1 MENPA
6 ISIGAKITN
15 SPEESSWT
23 FYIQG
28 FMCENDDQISSFSSD
43 YETPSLIS
51 DASSSPVK
59 KFKNNCTDGIYFSS
73 GKSNIG
79 SVYDQNGLIKKQKSS
94 VLAVDFDLED
104 TASSPVN
111 SPKIS
116 YMNDLI
122 MNEKEKGKMD
132 VVAEVKRNIFAK
144 GQRDTDYTG
153 LKKRTC
159 N

>member
-28 FMCENDDQISSFSSD
+28 FMCENDDQITSFSSD
-43 YETPSLIS
+43 YETPSLVS
-51 DASSSPVK
+51 DASSSPMK
-59 KFKNNCTDGIYFSS
+59 KFKNNC
-73 GKSNIG
+73 KSNIG

-111 SPKIS
+111 SPKVS
-116 YMNDLI
+116 YMNELI

-132 VVAEVKRNIFAK
+132 VAEVNNYH
-144 GQRDTDYTG
+144 DCCM
-153 LKKRTC
+153 LL
-159 N
+159 